1 MYKVWQVPV
10 PKESN
15 KVVGCQAYSGYLQ
28 TGASLIS
35 FGLSKTYAPET
46 PSPYYESKWRTAAL
60 YLDGLTYITKDGSEM
75 PSDYILSRIRFTL
88 TEPTSNPIESI
99 AVLDC
104 SKNVNTGIGSWIR
117 NRKERLK
124 LDSINSTIVGKTVK
138 VGIIKNNLN
147 YSVPYCSVPSS
158 VTNTTDNLNTSIMK
172 TSKSVSS
179 LAHIN
184 HYGPFYDNGR
194 GFSVPIME
202 TLRTSAKV
210 NLVVVEYDFNSDDPY
225 YLKMQTALKDGDIDI
240 GLAPVPLGALNLQN
254 VGRISATITA
264 SYTLLRQRP
273 DRPSDFLL
281 ILRPLSMPV
290 WLGSIVLAF
299 IFMGLLMLFGHLR
312 PVIVRNLAEGQ
323 MSTKRDLFEVS
334 ALGVASSFSLTK
346 LQIIPT
352 TLSSRIFALTMWVFS
367 YLLLVLYASAMMTIL
382 LRIRKPSN
390 ADITVGEVLDPLNCD
405 KVIVIQNGISYEEII
420 SSLENM
426 TQKYTPVAGLD
437 AAYAEV
443 MKNKKTVLL
452 TSSIEASYLSVT
464 NCNLETI
471 PYTEMYETILTFP
484 YRKFWSLGSQ
494 LDFYF
499 SLISESGVLS
509 KASSVYFETGRCY
522 LPSYNAPEP
531 VILELGDTAS
541 IYIFLLI
548 GIIIAFIILGAEI
561 LAKRYL
567 GEKEE
572 KYHLLRLSPGDGETN
587 PILNGVTH
595 PLTQNG
601 IYVTVN
607 IRPDIIFIPNSQ
619 LHTDPLKV
627 YNALDMGLGEG
638 DTIEVTYFGKGGDGK
653 TELFCRYFPE

>member
-1 MYKVWQVPV
+1 MIKNIYFNTFKLTDGWMGDTDVKKKLIDAFKSAGNPHTYILLLKPETSFNYSQEFLKLAILNQQLRSGIRVI
-10 PKESN
+10 EFST
-15 KVVGCQAYSGYLQ
+15 VVGCQVYSGHLQ
-28 TGASLIS
+28 AGASLIS
-35 FGLSKTYAPET
+35 FGLSTTYAPET
-46 PSPYYESKWRTAAL
+46 PSPYYKSKWRAAAL

-75 PSDYILSRIRFTL
+75 PSDYILSRIQFTL
-88 TEPTSNPIESI
+88 TEPTSSPIESI

-117 NRKERLK
+117 NREERLK
-124 LDSINSTIVGKTVK
+124 LDSINSTIVGRTVK
-138 VGIIKNNLN
+138 VGVIK
-147 YSVPYCSVPSS
+147 
-158 VTNTTDNLNTSIMK
+158 
-172 TSKSVSS
+172 
-179 LAHIN
+179 
-184 HYGPFYDNGR
+184 YGPFYDNGC

-202 TLRTSAKV
+202 ALKTSAKV

-240 GLAPVPLGALNLQN
+240 GLAPVPLGALDLQN
-254 VGRISATITA
+254 VGRISATITT
-264 SYTLLRQRP
+264 SYMLLRQRP

-290 WLGSIVLAF
+290 WLGSVVLAF

-346 LQIIPT
+346 LQIIPI
-352 TLSSRIFALTMWVFS
+352 TLSNRIFALTMWLFS

-390 ADITVGEVLDPLNCD
+390 ADITVREVLDPLNCD
-405 KVIVIQNGISYEEII
+405 KVIVIQNGISYEEIT
-420 SSLENM
+420 SSLVNM

-443 MKNKKTVLL
+443 MKSKNTVLL
-452 TSSIEASYLSVT
+452 ASSIEASYLSVT

-471 PYTEMYETILTFP
+471 PYTAMYETILTFP
-484 YRKFWSLGSQ
+484 YRKLWSLGSQ

-499 SLISESGVLS
+499 SVISESGVLS

-531 VILELGDTAS
+531 VVLELGDTAS

-561 LAKRYL
+561 LAKYYL

-572 KYHLLRLSPGDGETN
+572 
-587 PILNGVTH
+587 
-595 PLTQNG
+595 
-601 IYVTVN
+601 
-607 IRPDIIFIPNSQ
+607 
-619 LHTDPLKV
+619 KV
-627 YNALDMGLGEG
+627 YNALDMGLREG